1 MRQNDNKLSL
11 LDASMIIMGSM
22 IGSGIFI
29 VSAGMARDLGSAGAL
44 LLAWGLTA
52 VITWLAALSYGEL
65 AAAMPRA
72 GGQYVYLREAFGP
85 LTGFLYGW
93 TLFTVIQSGT
103 IAAVAVAFARFSAVF
118 WPQISP
124 DPILPFL
131 SSQQLLAIAIVA
143 LLSVFN
149 FGKVKNSALL
159 QNTFTFGK
167 IGALLFMFGAGIWY
181 VFTHEPQHPIN
192 WNPIPDGVNFSW
204 LSLLAVAMT
213 GSLFS
218 ADAWNNITFTAGEIR
233 KPERNLPLALIIG
246 TGTVLS
252 IYFLINLMYVHVL
265 PFDAIKNAPSDR
277 VGTAFLHVI
286 LGDTGL
292 YLMAGLIMLSTFG
305 CLNGIILSSARV
317 YFAMAKDGLFFKRA
331 AQLNKNESPQYALII
346 QMIWASLLTLSGSYS
361 DLLNYVMMAVLLFYI
376 ITIFAL
382 FKLRKTKPAMER
394 PYRAIGYPVVPI
406 LYIVLAGFVCL
417 SLLLLKPSYTWP
429 GIGIVAAGAPVYF
442 WLVRKKKTT

>member
-1 MRQNDNKLSL
+1 MRQTDNSLSL

-29 VSAGMARDLGSAGAL
+29 VSSGMARDLGSAGSL

-65 AAAMPRA
+65 AAAMPKA

-124 DPILPFL
+124 EPIFSFL
-131 SSQQLLAIAIVA
+131 SAQQVLAIVIIA

-149 FGKVKNSALL
+149 FGKVKNSAIL

-167 IGALLFMFGAGIWY
+167 IGALLFMFGAGLWY
-181 VFTHEPQHPIN
+181 VLSHEPQHPIN
-192 WNPIPDGVNFSW
+192 WDPIPDGFSFSW

-213 GSLFS
+213 GALFS

-252 IYFLINLMYVHVL
+252 IYFLINLMYIRVL
-265 PFDAIKNAPSDR
+265 PFESIQNAPSDR
-277 VGTAFLHVI
+277 VGTAFLHAI
-286 LGDTGL
+286 MGDTGL

-317 YFAMAKDGLFFKRA
+317 YYAMAKDGLFFKRA
-331 AQLNKNESPQYALII
+331 GELNQHGSPKYALVI

-361 DLLNYVMMAVLLFYI
+361 DLLNYVMLAVLLFYI
-376 ITIFAL
+376 ITILAL
-382 FKLRKTKPAMER
+382 FKLRRTKPQMNR
-394 PYRAIGYPVVPI
+394 PYKAIGYPVVPV
-406 LYIVLAGFVCL
+406 LYLLLAGFVCL
-417 SLLLLKPSYTWP
+417 SLLILKPEYTWP
-429 GIGIVAAGAPVYF
+429 GLGIVAAGTPVYF
-442 WLVRKKKTT
+442 WLVRKNQPR

>member
-1 MRQNDNKLSL
+1 
-11 LDASMIIMGSM
+11 
-22 IGSGIFI
+22 
-29 VSAGMARDLGSAGAL
+29 
-44 LLAWGLTA
+44 
-52 VITWLAALSYGEL
+52 
-65 AAAMPRA
+65 
-72 GGQYVYLREAFGP
+72 

-118 WPQISP
+118 WPQISSEP
-124 DPILPFL
+124 TIPGI
-131 SSQQLLAIAIVA
+131 SSQQVLAILIVA

-149 FGKVKNSALL
+149 FGKVKNSAIL

-167 IGALLFMFGAGIWY
+167 IAALLFMFGAGLWY
-181 VFTHEPQHPIN
+181 VLNHAPKHPID
-192 WNPIPDGVNFSW
+192 WNPIPQGFSFSW
-204 LSLLAVAMT
+204 MSLLAVAMT

-265 PFDAIKNAPSDR
+265 PFEAIQNAPSDR
-277 VGTAFLHVI
+277 VGTAFLHAI

-292 YLMAGLIMLSTFG
+292 FLMAGLIMLSTFG

-317 YFAMAKDGLFFKRA
+317 YYAMAQDGLFFKGA
-331 AQLNKNESPQYALII
+331 AQLNRHGSPRFALII
-346 QMIWASLLTLSGSYS
+346 QMVWASLLTLSGSYS
-361 DLLNYVMMAVLLFYI
+361 DLLNYVMLAVLLFYI

-382 FKLRKTKPAMER
+382 FKLRSTKPDMPR
-394 PYRAIGYPVVPI
+394 PYRAIGYPIVPI
-406 LYIVLAGFVCL
+406 LYITLAGFVCL
-417 SLLLLKPSYTWP
+417 SLLILKPEYTWP
-429 GIGIVAAGAPVYF
+429 GLGIVVAGTPVYF
-442 WLVRKKKTT
+442 WLVKKNQPR